1 MSLYRQ
7 LWLAIIISMLL
18 ALGGG
23 LLASLV
29 SARSYL
35 ESQLSIKNTD
45 NATALALSLSLNN
58 QDATMVELAVAS
70 LFDGGH
76 YEWIR
81 VTDPQGG
88 LLTERV
94 APLRDV
100 DAPAWFVRILPIRAQ
115 AGRAQISNGWKQVGV
130 VSLASHSR
138 FAYGALWKSAYEMVA
153 ALMLAGLVGCLLGA
167 LILRRLRSPLDAVI
181 RQANAI
187 SQRRFVV
194 IDEPNVPELR
204 QLAVAMNATVGR
216 LKNMFDEEA
225 ARLELMRRE
234 AHCDPLTG
242 LFNRS
247 HFLARLQQ
255 SLVADDAITGSLLLV
270 RLADLAEVNRRL
282 GRAVTDDYLCR
293 MAECIQQQVL
303 LHVQGLAARLNGADF
318 ALLLPGEESG
328 RACAEA
334 LMQEL
339 VKKAGP
345 FLQDRPV
352 AAIGVGRFVPGM
364 ELGALL
370 TRVDT
375 ALASAQAADGNVVHE
390 ALQVMQGGELLPQTS
405 EHWSKLILGALE
417 QQWVTLAAF
426 PVVGLTGQLL
436 HQECPMRLKLGANE
450 DWLPAARFF
459 PVAERLR
466 LTPAIDLVAVTLGL
480 RLLRDQPGLPGVA
493 INLSG
498 HSLTDSAFLK
508 KISALLD
515 QYRDV
520 APRLWVEV
528 SESSAYKHFAAF
540 RALCQ
545 LLKAVHCRVG
555 LEHFG
560 YHFSQ
565 IGSLHDLGLDYLK
578 VDASFIRAIDS
589 NSGNAVFLKGL
600 TGIAHNIGLQVLAE
614 GVASEAELLTLV
626 SLGFDGAT
634 GPAISNAGFKS
645 GGS

>member
-1 MSLYRQ
+1 MSMYRQ
-7 LWLAIIISMLL
+7 LWLAIVTSMLL
-18 ALGGG
+18 ALGGS

-58 QDATMVELAVAS
+58 QDATMVELTVAS

-81 VTDPQGG
+81 VTDPQGA
-88 LLTERV
+88 LLSERV
-94 APLRDV
+94 APPGDV
-100 DAPAWFVRILPIRAQ
+100 DAPAWFVRLLPISAQ

-153 ALMLAGLVGCLLGA
+153 ALILAGLVGCLLGA
-167 LILRRLRSPLDAVI
+167 LILHRLRRPLDAVVQ
-181 RQANAI
+181 QADAI

-194 IDEPNVPELR
+194 IDVPKVPELR
-204 QLAVAMNATVGR
+204 QLAVAMNTTVGR
-216 LKNMFDEEA
+216 LKHMFDEEA

-255 SLVADDAITGSLLLV
+255 ALVADDAIAGSLLLI

-303 LHVQGLAARLNGADF
+303 RRGQGLAARLNGADF
-318 ALLLPGEESG
+318 ALLLPGEELG
-328 RACAEA
+328 RAGAEA

-339 VKKAGP
+339 VEKAAP
-345 FLQDRPV
+345 FLHNGPV
-352 AAIGVGRFVPGM
+352 ASIGVGNFAPGM
-364 ELGALL
+364 EQSALL
-370 TRVDT
+370 TRVDA
-375 ALASAQAADGNVVHE
+375 ALASAQAADGNAAQE
-390 ALQVMQGGELLPQTS
+390 ALQEAQGGELLPQTS
-405 EHWSKLILGALE
+405 EQWSKLILGALE
-417 QQWVTLAAF
+417 QQWVTLAKF
-426 PVVGLTGQLL
+426 PVVGLAGQLL

-466 LTPAIDLVAVTLGL
+466 LTPAIDLAAVALGL
-480 RLLRDQPGLPGVA
+480 HSLREQPGLPGVA

-498 HSLTDSAFLK
+498 HSLSDAVFLQ
-508 KISALLD
+508 KIAALLE

-545 LLKAVHCRVG
+545 LLKAAHCQVG

-578 VDASFIRAIDS
+578 VDASFIRGIDS
-589 NSGNAVFLKGL
+589 HSGNAVFLKGL

-614 GVASEAELLTLV
+614 SVATDDELRV
-626 SLGFDGAT
+626 GYSLGFDGAT
-634 GPAISNAGFKS
+634 GPAVRVAAG
-645 GGS
+645 